1 MELLGVALH
10 EPLQYPDVGLAGA
23 QEGQTLLVE
32 LGAED
37 HALLFRLAG
46 LHRLEFGLEG
56 KQLVH
61 VLPGGGQVVL
71 LLGAVAQVAD
81 DGKAGEQ
88 IVLRV
93 FGRLH
98 GEGGEQR
105 DGLVKAAQR
114 AVGVGGV
121 QPHGKRDVLIPDG
134 ELQLGLVVAQKA
146 LRVQLVI
153 QPGQKLAVHVERRQ
167 VLGDHH
173 DGQTNGC
180 NQQHGNRIGG
190 AVERE
195 VNAHQGEIAG
205 AEDQQALFALGK
217 EMNHDTQLLEESID
231 VYSISGMP
239 VKSNSFLRIV
249 RRQGAQLRLRPDS
262 GRQDVGFVNLLRR
275 RMEKGVV
282 SVRHLCYNQDNVIY

>member
-1 MELLGVALH
+1 MELLGVALYQ
-10 EPLQYPDVGLAGA
+10 PLQYPDVGLAGA
-23 QEGQTLLVE
+23 QEGQALLVE

-121 QPHGKRDVLIPDG
+121 QPHGKRDVLVFDG
-134 ELQLGLVVAQKA
+134 QLQLGLVVAQKA
-146 LRVQLVI
+146 LCVQLVI
-153 QPGQKLAVHVERRQ
+153 QPGKKLAVHVERCQ

-173 DGQTNGC
+173 DGQADGG
-180 NQQHGNRIGG
+180 NQQHGNRVGG

-195 VNAHQGEIAG
+195 IHAHQGEIAG
-205 AEDQQALFALGK
+205 AEDQQTLFTLGK
-217 EMNHDTQLLEESID
+217 EMNHGTALLEKL
-231 VYSISGMP
+231 VNAYSISFARG
-239 VKSNSFLRIV
+239 KSNSFFARAKTNAAEKPEKA
-249 RRQGAQLRLRPDS
+249 RTDGAGKCGKMCCDQGNY
-262 GRQDVGFVNLLRR
+262 G
-275 RMEKGVV
+275 
-282 SVRHLCYNQDNVIY
+282 

>member
-10 EPLQYPDVGLAGA
+10 ELLQHPDVGLAGA
-23 QEGQTLLVE
+23 QKGQALLVE

-93 FGRLH
+93 LRRLH

-121 QPHGKRDVLIPDG
+121 QPHGKRDVLIPEG
-134 ELQLGLVVAQKA
+134 QLQLGLVVAQKA

-153 QPGQKLAVHVERRQ
+153 QPGKKLAVHVERCQ

-173 DGQTNGC
+173 DGQADGG
-180 NQQHGNRIGG
+180 NQQHGNRVGG

-195 VNAHQGEIAG
+195 IHAHQGEIAG
-205 AEDQQALFALGK
+205 AEDQQTLFTLGK
-217 EMNHDTQLLEESID
+217 ETNHGTALLEKL
-231 VYSISGMP
+231 VNAYSISFARG
-239 VKSNSFLRIV
+239 KSNSFLQNRE
-249 RRQGAQLRLRPDS
+249 A
-262 GRQDVGFVNLLRR
+262 GRCGF
-275 RMEKGVV
+275 
-282 SVRHLCYNQDNVIY
+282 